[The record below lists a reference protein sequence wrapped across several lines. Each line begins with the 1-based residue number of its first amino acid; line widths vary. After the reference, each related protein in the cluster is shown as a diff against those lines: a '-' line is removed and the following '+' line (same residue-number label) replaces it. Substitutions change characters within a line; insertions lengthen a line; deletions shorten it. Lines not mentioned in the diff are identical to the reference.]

1 MVDTSLGNEA
11 LGGLDV
17 RAVEDWLKREVEG
30 VSGPL
35 RAEKIAGGQSNPTFR
50 LFTPDKTF
58 VLRRKPPGTLLKSA
72 HAVEREYRVQKAL
85 SGSDVPVPKMLALCE
100 DDGVI
105 GSAFYVMEHVT
116 GRTFDDPCLEGVAPS
131 ERRSIYLEMIRVLA
145 AIHSI
150 DLEARGLTDYGPGH
164 NYYRRQ
170 IDRWTKQYRASETEP
185 IADMERL
192 IEWLD
197 AHAPED
203 DGRRSLV
210 HGDFRIDNL
219 LFARSGPD
227 CVAVLDWEL
236 STIGHPFA
244 DLAALIMQW
253 GRPTGPEHRGL
264 QGVDRAALGIPAD
277 DAVIAAYCE
286 KTGLSGIENFGF
298 YVAFCAFRMGAI
310 LQGVKKRALDGN
322 ASDPERGLQLGAYV
336 PGFAA
341 DGLKAA
347 GHG

>member
-1 MVDTSLGNEA
+1 MAETHAAPEA
-11 LGGLDV
+11 SGGLDV
-17 RAVEDWLKREVEG
+17 QRVEAWLCG
-30 VSGPL
+30 QLDGFAGPI
-35 RAEKIAGGQSNPTFR
+35 RAEKIAGGQSNPTYR
-50 LFTPDKTF
+50 LLTPQGTF

-85 SGSDVPVPKMLALCE
+85 AGSDVPVPKMLALCE
-100 DDGVI
+100 DDNVI
-105 GSAFYVMEHVT
+105 GSAFYVMEHVA
-116 GRTFDDPCLEGVAPS
+116 GRTFDDPRLEGVPAS
-131 ERRSIYLEMIRVLA
+131 ERRAIYFEMIRVLA

-150 DLEARGLTDYGPGH
+150 DLEVRGLADYGPGH

-170 IDRWTKQYRASETEP
+170 IDRWTKQYRATETEP

-192 IEWLD
+192 IGWLD

-203 DGRRSLV
+203 DGRRTLV

-219 LFARSGPD
+219 LFSPSGPD

-253 GRPTGPEHRGL
+253 GRPTGSEHRGL
-264 QGVDRAALGIPAD
+264 LGVDRAALGIPSD
-277 DAVIAAYCE
+277 DEVIGAYCE